1 MELQQFY
8 EQYIAMTKNKI
19 FTQEEIGKSTVNVST
34 TQKDTSKSK
43 IQMDERALSE
53 LQNAKQQE

>member
-1 MELQQFY
+1 
-8 EQYIAMTKNKI
+8 MTKNKI
-19 FTQEEIGKSTVNVST
+19 FTQEEIGKSTVNVPT

>member
-1 MELQQFY
+1 MR
-8 EQYIAMTKNKI
+8 KRV

-43 IQMDERALSE
+43 IKMDERALSE